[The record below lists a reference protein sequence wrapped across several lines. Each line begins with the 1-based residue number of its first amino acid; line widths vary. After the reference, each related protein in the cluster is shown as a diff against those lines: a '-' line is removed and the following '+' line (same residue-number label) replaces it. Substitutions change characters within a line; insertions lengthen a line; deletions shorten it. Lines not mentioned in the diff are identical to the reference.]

1 MAPLCGHQVT
11 WHGTELRVRA
21 AFPNFWGLLLVQGSR
36 PGSPDMVCQA
46 GTPMALEC
54 FERAPGGSLGCAPEM
69 GQLLGS
75 FRFFYNYV
83 ERVKQGRGGEVDT

>member
-1 MAPLCGHQVT
+1 M
-11 WHGTELRVRA
+11 RA
-21 AFPNFWGLLLVQGSR
+21 VFPNFLSHFLVQGSR
-36 PGSPDMVCQA
+36 PESPDMVCQA

-54 FERAPGGSLGCAPEM
+54 FERATGESLGCASEM

-75 FRFFYNYV
+75 FRFFDNYL